1 METKKLIEYDMKRVI
16 ARAKKEFGII
26 VRGTEE
32 DYNPQL
38 NNLEH
43 LFYIIYNELP
53 MSNSDLQR
61 AIEITIYDLKGVI
74 DNIKYDY
81 SSVADK
87 KIIKFSK
94 NLQMYFNPKV
104 NKDINLTEE
113 ANNNLKKV
121 FSLPIKCLI
130 RVYDS
135 IEFWYK
141 NYGIDGYFRKLEE
154 YVSPVLAI
162 GEYPYILEYKYILD
176 DKENHNKEI
185 DDIVDKLYID
195 VDFSCPEPTKE
206 VMADMIKV
214 INYLLE
220 FSKKNNI
227 KTSDELDNYD
237 VINNEVEYF
246 IEDFNMCISNLKSNI
261 YNELDII
268 NVLDDIMNTLLLND
282 ITYEN
287 VLRSKVLLL
296 FRLQKYDE
304 AENIMKK
311 YIENHPKNV
320 YAYIE
325 LIDDFITI
333 NNLEKAKYYYE
344 LAAIHKDMEDY
355 DALEQRYKDVY
366 KED

>member
-38 NNLEH
+38 DNLEH
-43 LFYIIYNELP
+43 IIYFNYNKNSISEYELK
-53 MSNSDLQR
+53 MI
-61 AIEITIYDLKGVI
+61 IETIIYDLKSII

-81 SSVADK
+81 SDIRDK
-87 KIIKFSK
+87 KLIKFSK
-94 NLQMYFNPKV
+94 AIQKYFNLKL
-104 NKDINLTEE
+104 NKDIKLTVE
-113 ANNNLKKV
+113 ANNNLKEV
-121 FSLPIKCLI
+121 FTFPIKCLLRI
-130 RVYDS
+130 YDS
-135 IEFWYK
+135 IDFWHNK
-141 NYGIDGYFRKLEE
+141 YGTNGYFKMLEE

-185 DDIVDKLYID
+185 DNIVDNLYIN
-195 VDFSCPEPTKE
+195 VDFSYPKPTKE
-206 VMADMIKV
+206 VMTDMIKV
-214 INYLLE
+214 INYFLE
-220 FSKKNNI
+220 FSKRNNI

-246 IEDFNMCISNLKSNI
+246 IEDFNICISNLKSNI

-268 NVLDDIMNTLLLND
+268 NVLDDIMNTLLLTNN
-282 ITYEN
+282 TYEN

-296 FRLQKYDE
+296 FRLNKYEE

-311 YIENHPKNV
+311 YIEKHPKNV

-355 DALEQRYKDVY
+355 DALEQRYEDVY
-366 KED
+366 REG

>member
-43 LFYIIYNELP
+43 VIYFTYYENPISEYELKMIIE
-53 MSNSDLQR
+53 M
-61 AIEITIYDLKGVI
+61 IIYDLKSII

-81 SSVADK
+81 NDIRDK
-87 KIIKFSK
+87 KLIKFSK
-94 NLQMYFNPKV
+94 AIQKYFNPKL
-104 NKDINLTEE
+104 NKDIKLTDE
-113 ANNNLKKV
+113 ANNNLKEV
-121 FSLPIKCLI
+121 FTFPIKCLLRI
-130 RVYDS
+130 YDS
-135 IEFWYK
+135 IDFWHNK
-141 NYGIDGYFRKLEE
+141 YGTNGYFRMLEK
-154 YVSPVLAI
+154 YVLPMISI

-185 DDIVDKLYID
+185 DNIVDNLYIN

-206 VMADMIKV
+206 VMTDMFKV
-214 INYLLE
+214 INYLLD

-227 KTSDELDNYD
+227 KASDELDNYD
-237 VINNEVEYF
+237 VIDIEVEYF

-268 NVLDDIMNTLLLND
+268 NILDDIMNILILND

-296 FRLQKYDE
+296 FRLKKYDE
-304 AENIMKK
+304 AEKIMKK
-311 YIENHPKNV
+311 YIEKHPKNV

-325 LIDDFITI
+325 LIEDFITI

-355 DALEQRYKDVY
+355 DALEERYEDVY
-366 KED
+366 KD